1 MTFKLIT
8 LALATLL
15 LSSCLL
21 TKVVTVPLRIGGAI
35 VSVVPVVG
43 NGADMVIDETADMID
58 ALPI

>member
-1 MTFKLIT
+1 MTLKLIT

-21 TKVVTVPLRIGGAI
+21 TKVVTVPLRVGGAI
-35 VSVVPVVG
+35 VSVVPVLG
-43 NGADMVIDETADMID
+43 NSADMVIDETADMID